1 VTKLARMLD
10 ELAADARL
18 DGASW
23 GDVLAREER
32 LGQRRRRRARVALAA
47 AVAAVLALG
56 GTGVAVGPD
65 LLRQQERFHASAP
78 NDPRRV
84 GPMVEIASGESW
96 AVIAWK
102 TDDGSVCLDYAVP
115 GASPFRCGFRVPGAM
130 DPKDPSLGDLPF
142 QVVDGSP
149 MGGPGLVGS
158 DGMTAIV
165 GVAVPEVA
173 ALEVEL
179 ADGRVVGAPLYDAP
193 RELGLDLRFFVVR
206 VRLPA
211 DLSGERTSPV
221 RPLGGVNPLR
231 AFRAYDA
238 DGRLIERVVSE

>member
-1 VTKLARMLD
+1 MTELARVLD

-23 GDVLAREER
+23 SDVLARESQIGRRTRGRKR
-32 LGQRRRRRARVALAA
+32 LAF
-47 AVAAVLALG
+47 AVAAATVLALG
-56 GTGVAVGPD
+56 GTAVAVDVGRD
-65 LLRQQERFHASAP
+65 LLAQQERFHAQAP

-96 AVIAWK
+96 AMIAWK

-130 DPKDPSLGDLPF
+130 DPNDPSRGGLPF
-142 QVVDGSP
+142 QVVDGSW
-149 MGGPGLVGS
+149 MGGPGLVGG

-173 ALEVEL
+173 ALEIEL
-179 ADGRVVGAPLYDAP
+179 GGGGVLEAPLYDAP
-193 RELGLDLRFFVVR
+193 PELDAELRFFVVR
-206 VRLPA
+206 ARDTQSA
-211 DLSGERTSPV
+211 Y
-221 RPLGGVNPLR
+221 
-231 AFRAYDA
+231 RAYDA
-238 DGRLIERVVSE
+238 DGRLIERVPAE